1 MTIVAILIIDRF
13 GRRRLLL
20 VSFVGMIVGLVLL
33 GIAFIFIVGLV
44 KITKDSCVEYVKC
57 GACALDDRCRWS
69 PGSMICAN
77 EGNSMY
83 GDLTTSCES
92 ITTRDKAGTWMALAS
107 LIFYVAL
114 YAVGLGNVPWLVQSE
129 IFAQGIRSK
138 AGSIATAT
146 NWTSNFIVSVT
157 FLTMT
162 LHITA
167 SGTFWLYAGIL
178 LVGLCLVYLFV
189 PETKGLKLEDVQQ
202 LFMGGGIRAYRKR
215 ANVVPKTVDEID
227 ENAGSLSPSS
237 LLSQTQRHREVA
249 VGATS
254 ARAGDEIDDRPLIS
268 RG

>member
-1 MTIVAILIIDRF
+1 MV
-13 GRRRLLL
+13 
-20 VSFVGMIVGLVLL
+20 
-33 GIAFIFIVGLV
+33 
-44 KITKDSCVEYVKC
+44 
-57 GACALDDRCRWS
+57 CAAKS
-69 PGSMICAN
+69 S
-77 EGNSMY
+77 SMY
-83 GDLTTSCES
+83 RDLTTSCES

-107 LIFYVAL
+107 LIFYVAF

-178 LVGLCLVYLFV
+178 LVGIFLVHLFV

-202 LFMGGGIRAYRKR
+202 LFVGGGGGGFLHPYRRKT
-215 ANVVPKTVDEID
+215 AVPKSVDED
-227 ENAGSLSPSS
+227 DSGGLSPSS
-237 LLSQTQRHREVA
+237 PLSHTSRHRDVA
-249 VGATS
+249 AGATS
-254 ARAGDEIDDRPLIS
+254 ARAGDEFDDGPLIG
-268 RG
+268 RR